1 MKATI
6 SAALIAVLFS
16 CHATYPTY
24 IYQLMSKYVVDNN
37 ELSTSRYAVEVKNE
51 NGAIVI
57 QRPNRREKSE
67 INGKK
72 YHEKF
77 DLFPIIKLEDECQ
90 VVDGEWNLSYLGRKL
105 KLLTGVLL
113 FGTNR

>member
-37 ELSTSRYAVEVKNE
+37 EPNRSNYTVDVKNE
-51 NGAIVI
+51 NRTVI
-57 QRPNRREKSE
+57 IQMPNEKEEIKE
-67 INGKK
+67 INYRKL
-72 YHEKF
+72 E
-77 DLFPIIKLEDECQ
+77 LFPIIKMEEECQ
-90 VVDGEWNLSYLGRKL
+90 VVDGEQQLSFLGRKL
-105 KLLTGVLL
+105 KLLTGVLI
-113 FGTNR
+113 FGKHS